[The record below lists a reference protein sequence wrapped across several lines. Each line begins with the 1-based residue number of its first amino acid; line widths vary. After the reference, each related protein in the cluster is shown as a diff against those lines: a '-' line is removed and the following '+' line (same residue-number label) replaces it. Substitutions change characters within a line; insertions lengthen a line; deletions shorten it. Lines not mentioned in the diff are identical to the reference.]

1 MQCFASHSGVRAVV
15 FSFARAS
22 QFDAQFEGLRRAFS
36 RCLSREAGIVLVEGA
51 VGCGKTYALEAV
63 TAQAAKAGALV
74 LKAYG
79 SSADPAPLDTLRQL
93 LDSPRLPKA
102 TADRL
107 RRALDHGALGAAGL
121 LETAGS
127 ATPGV
132 PLTQVQGAREFRAAL
147 YELAAR
153 EPVVICVDELQ
164 CVDGLSLQYLL
175 YLATR
180 SHAAK
185 LLMVF
190 AQATDSE
197 QKDAVFNTELLRQP
211 NFQRVRLERLSWEET
226 ARLLTTRLGL
236 PDSTDVSYNW
246 YEVSG
251 GNPLL
256 LRALMDD
263 YRTGGVPPLP
273 HHAVDPVVGD
283 MFVQAVLTCVYRSGH
298 TVSRLAEGIAVLGAS
313 ASPDLLARLLGL
325 GPVGIQR
332 GVAALAGAGLIDGL
346 AFRDPCVEAA
356 VLEDMEPG
364 ARLDMNRRAAVLLH
378 QGGGATLA
386 VARHLLAAQSADE
399 PWAVPLLRDAAQQAL
414 AEDDA
419 PLAVAC
425 LELAYAA
432 CDDEELRASIRIGT
446 AGIMWRLNPSASER
460 LLEEPLAALRAER
473 LPASHIGRLIELLLA
488 HGRIEEA
495 RCAIGRLNAV
505 MKSAAP
511 TPLSQFR
518 MTARWAQDSGA
529 TDTNAQDPGTPE
541 RAPGAAT
548 RQGPDGG
555 AFRAPSPSS
564 HRPSSL
570 STITA
575 AFTGFFG
582 GGEREESPVAAAEKV
597 LEVSPL
603 TDATFESIVN
613 SVNALVYAGRPDKA
627 APWCD
632 SLMEEAASRRSPGWR
647 AIFASIRAEIALRQG
662 NLVES
667 AAYATTALEIVPG
680 RDGSVFIGG
689 PLASQILA
697 YTAMGKYDTA
707 ARQLSRP
714 VPEALFRS
722 IYGLGYTRARGRY
735 YLATNRFN
743 AALGEFLM
751 AGKLA
756 QHWELDQPAMLPW
769 RSDAAEAW
777 LALGEREKAATL
789 VSEQLSRIGVGDS
802 RVRGVSLRLL
812 AAAGDHEHR
821 SRLLGQAVEELQCSG
836 DRLELARAL
845 DDLGCAL
852 RTSGDH
858 GRADAI
864 TGRAWQMAKECGAA
878 ELCARIR
885 LDSGLDPGD
894 PRQVVQT
901 VRGPL
906 GAKTT
911 VHPSL
916 GSKLSESET
925 RVAALAVDGYTNREI
940 AANLYITISTVEQ
953 HLTRVYR
960 KLNIRSRQQLPSA
973 LRAEVDEIA

>member
-1 MQCFASHSGVRAVV
+1 MV
-15 FSFARAS
+15 FSLARAR
-22 QFDAQFEGLRRAFS
+22 QFDAQFERLRRAFS
-36 RCLSREAGIVLVEGA
+36 RCLTGEAGIVLVEGA
-51 VGCGKTYALEAV
+51 VGCGKTHTLEAV
-63 TAQAAKAGALV
+63 TAHAAKAGALV

-79 SSADPAPLDTLRQL
+79 TSADRAPLGTLRQL

-102 TADRL
+102 TADQL
-107 RRALDHGALGAAGL
+107 RQALDHRVLDAAPPR
-121 LETAGS
+121 E
-127 ATPGV
+127 TPGGD
-132 PLTQVQGAREFRAAL
+132 PASANPTHVQGAREFRAAL
-147 YELAAR
+147 HELASR

-164 CVDGLSLQYLL
+164 LVDTESLQYLL

-180 SHAAK
+180 SRSAK

-211 NFQRVRLERLSWEET
+211 NFQRLRLERLSWDET
-226 ARLLTTRLGL
+226 AHLLTTRLGL
-236 PDSTDVSYNW
+236 PDSTDVAYTW

-256 LRALMDD
+256 LRAVIDD
-263 YRTGGVPPLP
+263 YRTAGAPPRRSR
-273 HHAVDPVVGD
+273 AVEPVVGD
-283 MFVQAVLTCVYRSGH
+283 MFVQAVLTCVYRSGR
-298 TVSRLAEGIAVLGAS
+298 TVSRLAEGIAVLGVS
-313 ASPDLLARLLGL
+313 ASLELLGRLLRI
-325 GPVGIQR
+325 GPAGTRR
-332 GVAALAGAGLIDGL
+332 GVAALDAAGLVDGL
-346 AFRDPCVEAA
+346 AFRHPYVEAA
-356 VLEDMEPG
+356 VLEDMDPEV
-364 ARLDMNRRAAVLLH
+364 RLDMNRRAAVLLH
-378 QGGGATLA
+378 QGGGGTLA
-386 VARHLLAAQSADE
+386 VARHLLAAQAADE

-419 PLAVAC
+419 KLAVAC

-432 CDDEELRASIRIGT
+432 CADEDLRAGIRIGT

-460 LLEEPLAALRAER
+460 MLEEPLAALCADR
-473 LPASHIGRLIELLLA
+473 LPAAHIGRLIELLLA

-495 RCAIGRLNAV
+495 RGAIGRLNAV
-505 MKSAAP
+505 MSNAGP
-511 TPLSQFR
+511 TSMSQFR
-518 MTARWAQDSGA
+518 LTARWAQESGA
-529 TDTNAQDPGTPE
+529 QD
-541 RAPGAAT
+541 RAPGAAA
-548 RQGPDGG
+548 RQGEDGG
-555 AFRAPSPSS
+555 ASRTQLRSR
-564 HRPSSL
+564 RPSAL

-575 AFTGFFG
+575 AFSGFFG
-582 GGEREESPVAAAEKV
+582 RGGSEESPVAAAEKV

-603 TDATFESIVN
+603 TDATFEPIVN

-632 SLMEEAASRRSPGWR
+632 ALMEEAEQRRAPGWR

-697 YTAMGKYDTA
+697 YTEMGKHDAA
-707 ARQLSRP
+707 ARHLSRP
-714 VPEALFRS
+714 VPEALFKS

-735 YLATNRFN
+735 YLATNRIN

-751 AGKLA
+751 AGRLA
-756 QHWELDQPAMLPW
+756 QLWELDQPALLPW

-777 LALGEREKAATL
+777 LELGDREKAANL
-789 VSEQLSRIGVGDS
+789 VSEQLTRNGAGDS

-812 AAAGDHEHR
+812 AAAGDLENR

-845 DDLGCAL
+845 DDLGRTL
-852 RTSGDH
+852 RGSGEL

-864 TGRAWQMAKECGAA
+864 MGRAWRMAKECGAE

-885 LDSGLDPGD
+885 LDSGLEPHD
-894 PRQVVQT
+894 PRPVVRP
-901 VRGPL
+901 VSGPL
-906 GAKTT
+906 GPKRA
-911 VHPSL
+911 VPPSL
-916 GSKLSESET
+916 GTKLSESEA

-940 AANLYITISTVEQ
+940 AASLFITISTVEQ

-960 KLNIRSRQQLPSA
+960 KLNIRSRQQLPTA
-973 LRAEVDEIA
+973 LRAQVDEIA

>member
-1 MQCFASHSGVRAVV
+1 MV
-15 FSFARAS
+15 FSFARAR
-22 QFDAQFEGLRRAFS
+22 QFDAQFERLRRVFS
-36 RCLSREAGIVLVEGA
+36 RCLSGEAGIVLVEGG
-51 VGCGKTYALEAV
+51 VGCGKTHALEAV
-63 TAQAAKAGALV
+63 TTHAAKAGALV

-79 SSADPAPLDTLRQL
+79 SSADPAPLGTLRQL

-121 LETAGS
+121 LETAGG

-147 YELAAR
+147 YELASR

-164 CVDGLSLQYLL
+164 FVDRLSLQYLL

-197 QKDAVFNTELLRQP
+197 QKDAIFNTELLRQP
-211 NFQRVRLERLSWEET
+211 NFQRLRLERLSWEET

-263 YRTGGVPPLP
+263 YRTAGVPPRP
-273 HHAVDPVVGD
+273 SRAVEPMVGD

-325 GPVGIQR
+325 GPAGIQR
-332 GVAALAGAGLIDGL
+332 GVAALTGAGLIDGL
-346 AFRDPCVEAA
+346 AFRHSSVEAA
-356 VLEDMEPG
+356 VLEDMDPG
-364 ARLDMNRRAAVLLH
+364 IRLDMNRSAAVLLH

-386 VARHLLAAQSADE
+386 VARHLLAAHCADE

-419 PLAVAC
+419 KLAVAC

-495 RCAIGRLNAV
+495 RGAIGRLKAV
-505 MKSAAP
+505 MSGTAP
-511 TPLSQFR
+511 TNLSQFR
-518 MTARWAQDSGA
+518 MTARWAQDSGPQ
-529 TDTNAQDPGTPE
+529 DSGPQDPAAPE
-541 RAPGAAT
+541 RGSGSAT
-548 RQGPDGG
+548 RPGTDGG
-555 AFRAPSPSS
+555 AFRAPARSR
-564 HRPSSL
+564 RPSSL

-603 TDATFESIVN
+603 TDATFEPIVN

-632 SLMEEAASRRSPGWR
+632 SLMDEAERRRSPGWR

-667 AAYATTALEIVPG
+667 AAYATTALDIVPG

-697 YTAMGKYDTA
+697 YTAMGKYDAA

-735 YLATNRFN
+735 YLATKRFN

-756 QHWELDQPAMLPW
+756 QHWELDQPALLPW

-777 LALGEREKAATL
+777 LELGEREKAATL
-789 VSEQLSRIGVGDS
+789 VSEQLSRTGVGDP

-812 AAAGDHEHR
+812 AAAGDHEQR

-845 DDLGCAL
+845 DDLGGAL

-858 GRADAI
+858 GRAHAI
-864 TGRAWQMAKECGAA
+864 MSRAWQMAKECGAE

-906 GAKTT
+906 GAKTA
-911 VHPSL
+911 VPASL
-916 GSKLSESET
+916 GSKLSESEA

-960 KLNIRSRQQLPSA
+960 KLNIRSRQELPSA

>member
-1 MQCFASHSGVRAVV
+1 MV
-15 FSFARAS
+15 FSFARAR
-22 QFDAQFEGLRRAFS
+22 QFDAQFERLRRIFS
-36 RCLSREAGIVLVEGA
+36 RCLSGETGIVLVEGA
-51 VGCGKTYALEAV
+51 VGCGKTHALEAV
-63 TAQAAKAGALV
+63 TAHAVKAGALV
-74 LKAYG
+74 LTAYG
-79 SSADPAPLDTLRQL
+79 SSADPAPLGTLRQL

-107 RRALDHGALGAAGL
+107 RRALDHGALGAARH

-147 YELAAR
+147 YELATR

-164 CVDGLSLQYLL
+164 LVDGLSLQYLL

-180 SHAAK
+180 SHSAK

-236 PDSTDVSYNW
+236 PDSTDVSSTW
-246 YEVSG
+246 YDVSG

-263 YRTGGVPPLP
+263 YRTAGAPPRP
-273 HHAVDPVVGD
+273 SRAVEPVVGD

-313 ASPDLLARLLGL
+313 ASADLLARLLSL

-332 GVAALAGAGLIDGL
+332 GVAALTAAGLIDGL
-346 AFRDPCVEAA
+346 AFRHPSVEAA
-356 VLEDMEPG
+356 VLEDMDPDL
-364 ARLDMNRRAAVLLH
+364 RLDMNRRAAVLLH

-419 PLAVAC
+419 KLAVAC

-432 CDDEELRASIRIGT
+432 CDDEELRAGIRIGT

-495 RCAIGRLNAV
+495 RGAIGRLNAA
-505 MKSAAP
+505 MSGTAP
-511 TPLSQFR
+511 TNLSQFR

-529 TDTNAQDPGTPE
+529 QGTGTPE
-541 RAPGAAT
+541 RTAESAT
-548 RQGPDGG
+548 RQGTEGG
-555 AFRAPSPSS
+555 AFRAPSRS
-564 HRPSSL
+564 RAPSSL

-603 TDATFESIVN
+603 ADATFESIVN

-632 SLMEEAASRRSPGWR
+632 SLMDEAERRRSPGWR

-662 NLVES
+662 NLIES
-667 AAYATTALEIVPG
+667 AAYATTALDIVPG

-697 YTAMGKYDTA
+697 YTAMGKYDAA

-756 QHWELDQPAMLPW
+756 QHWDLDQPAMLPW

-777 LALGEREKAATL
+777 LELGEREKAATL
-789 VSEQLSRIGVGDS
+789 VSEQLSRIGMGDP

-845 DDLGCAL
+845 DDLGGAL

-858 GRADAI
+858 GRANAI
-864 TGRAWQMAKECGAA
+864 TGRAWQMAKECGAE

-885 LDSGLDPGD
+885 LDSGLEAGD
-894 PRQVVQT
+894 PRPVVQT

-911 VHPSL
+911 VPPSL
-916 GSKLSESET
+916 GSKLSESEA
-925 RVAALAVDGYTNREI
+925 RVAALAVDGSTNREI
-940 AANLYITISTVEQ
+940 AASLYITISTVEQ

-960 KLNIRSRQQLPSA
+960 KLNIRSRQELPSA

>member
-1 MQCFASHSGVRAVV
+1 MV
-15 FSFARAS
+15 FSSARVR
-22 QFDAQFEGLRRAFS
+22 QFDAQFERLRRTFS
-36 RCLSREAGIVLVEGA
+36 RCLSGEAGIVLVEGA
-51 VGCGKTYALEAV
+51 VGCGKTHTLEAV
-63 TAQAAKAGALV
+63 TAHAAKAGALV

-79 SSADPAPLDTLRQL
+79 TSADRAPLGTLRQL

-102 TADRL
+102 TADHL
-107 RRALDHGALGAAGL
+107 RKALDQGALDASQPR
-121 LETAGS
+121 E
-127 ATPGV
+127 TPGGDPAGV
-132 PLTQVQGAREFRAAL
+132 TQPHIQAAREFRAAL
-147 YELAAR
+147 YELALR

-164 CVDGLSLQYLL
+164 LVDAESLQYLL

-180 SHAAK
+180 SRSAK

-190 AQATDSE
+190 AQATDSD

-211 NFQRVRLERLSWEET
+211 NFQRLRLERLSWEET
-226 ARLLTTRLGL
+226 AHLLTTRLGL
-236 PDSTDVSYNW
+236 PDSADVAYTW

-256 LRALMDD
+256 LRAVMDD
-263 YRTGGVPPLP
+263 YRTAGAPPR
-273 HHAVDPVVGD
+273 HGRAVEPVVGD

-313 ASPDLLARLLGL
+313 ASPELLGRLLRI
-325 GPVGIQR
+325 GPAGTRR
-332 GVAALAGAGLIDGL
+332 GVAALDAAGLVDGL
-346 AFRDPCVEAA
+346 AFRHPYVEAA
-356 VLEDMEPG
+356 VLEDMDPEV
-364 ARLDMNRRAAVLLH
+364 RLDMNRRAAVLLH
-378 QGGGATLA
+378 QGGGGTLA
-386 VARHLLAAQSADE
+386 VARHLLAAQGTDE

-419 PLAVAC
+419 KLAVAC

-432 CDDEELRASIRIGT
+432 CQDEELRAGIRIGT

-460 LLEEPLAALRAER
+460 MIEEPLAALCADR
-473 LPASHIGRLIELLLA
+473 LPAAHIGRLVELLLA

-495 RCAIGRLNAV
+495 RGAIGRLNAV
-505 MKSAAP
+505 MSNAGP
-511 TPLSQFR
+511 TSMAQFR

-529 TDTNAQDPGTPE
+529 PDRG
-541 RAPGAAT
+541 PGAAA
-548 RQGPDGG
+548 RQGEDGG
-555 AFRAPSPSS
+555 ASRTPLRSR
-564 HRPSSL
+564 RPSSL

-575 AFTGFFG
+575 AFSGFFG
-582 GGEREESPVAAAEKV
+582 RGGSEESPVAAAEKV

-603 TDATFESIVN
+603 TDATFEPIVN

-632 SLMEEAASRRSPGWR
+632 SLMEEAERRRAPGWR

-667 AAYATTALEIVPG
+667 AAYATIALDIVPG
-680 RDGSVFIGG
+680 SDGSVFIGG

-697 YTAMGKYDTA
+697 YTAMGKYDAA

-714 VPEALFRS
+714 VPEALFKS

-735 YLATNRFN
+735 YLATNRIN

-751 AGKLA
+751 AGRLA
-756 QHWELDQPAMLPW
+756 QLWELDQPALLPW

-777 LALGEREKAATL
+777 LELGDREKAAKL
-789 VSEQLSRIGVGDS
+789 VSEQLARKGAGDS

-812 AAAGDHEHR
+812 AAAGDIENR

-845 DDLGCAL
+845 DDLGRTL
-852 RTSGDH
+852 RGSGEL

-864 TGRAWQMAKECGAA
+864 TGRAWRMAKECGAE
-878 ELCARIR
+878 ELCDRIR
-885 LDSGLDPGD
+885 LDSGLEARD
-894 PRQVVQT
+894 PRPVV
-901 VRGPL
+901 RPMSGPL
-906 GAKTT
+906 GPKPAVPPT
-911 VHPSL
+911 L
-916 GSKLSESET
+916 GTKLSESEA

-940 AANLYITISTVEQ
+940 AASLFITISTVEQ

-960 KLNIRSRQQLPSA
+960 KLNIRSRQQLPTA
-973 LRAEVDEIA
+973 LRAQVDEIA

>member
-1 MQCFASHSGVRAVV
+1 MV
-15 FSFARAS
+15 FSSTRAR
-22 QFDAQFEGLRRAFS
+22 QFDAQFERLRRAFS
-36 RCLSREAGIVLVEGA
+36 RCLSGEAGIVLVEGA
-51 VGCGKTYALEAV
+51 VGCGKTHTLEAV
-63 TAQAAKAGALV
+63 TAHAAKAGALV

-79 SSADPAPLDTLRQL
+79 TSADRAPLGTLRQL
-93 LDSPRLPKA
+93 LDSPRLPRA
-102 TADRL
+102 TADHL
-107 RRALDHGALGAAGL
+107 RRALDHGALDAAPPR
-121 LETAGS
+121 E
-127 ATPGV
+127 TPGGD
-132 PLTQVQGAREFRAAL
+132 PADANPTHVQGAREFRAAL
-147 YELAAR
+147 HELASR

-164 CVDGLSLQYLL
+164 LVDAASLQYLL

-180 SHAAK
+180 SRSAK

-197 QKDAVFNTELLRQP
+197 RQDAVFNTELLRQP
-211 NFQRVRLERLSWEET
+211 NFQRLRLERLSWDET
-226 ARLLTTRLGL
+226 AHLLTTRLGL
-236 PDSTDVSYNW
+236 PDSTDVAYTW

-256 LRALMDD
+256 LRAVIDD
-263 YRTGGVPPLP
+263 YRTAGAPPRRSR
-273 HHAVDPVVGD
+273 AVEPVVGD
-283 MFVQAVLTCVYRSGH
+283 MFVQAVLTCVYRSGR

-313 ASPDLLARLLGL
+313 ASLELLGRLLRI
-325 GPVGIQR
+325 GPAGTRR
-332 GVAALAGAGLIDGL
+332 GVAALDAAGLVDGL
-346 AFRDPCVEAA
+346 AFRHPYVEAA
-356 VLEDMEPG
+356 VLEDMDPEV
-364 ARLDMNRRAAVLLH
+364 RLDMNRRAAVLLH
-378 QGGGATLA
+378 QGGGGTLA
-386 VARHLLAAQSADE
+386 VARHLLAAQAADE

-419 PLAVAC
+419 KLAVAC

-432 CDDEELRASIRIGT
+432 CADEELRAGIRIGT

-460 LLEEPLAALRAER
+460 MLEEPLAALYADR

-495 RCAIGRLNAV
+495 RGAIGRLNAV
-505 MKSAAP
+505 MSNAGP
-511 TPLSQFR
+511 TSMSQFR
-518 MTARWAQDSGA
+518 LTARWAQESGA
-529 TDTNAQDPGTPE
+529 QD
-541 RAPGAAT
+541 RAPGATA
-548 RQGPDGG
+548 RQSEDGG
-555 AFRAPSPSS
+555 ALRAQLRSR
-564 HRPSSL
+564 RPSAL

-575 AFTGFFG
+575 AFSGFFG
-582 GGEREESPVAAAEKV
+582 RGGSEESPVAAAEKV
-597 LEVSPL
+597 LDVSPL
-603 TDATFESIVN
+603 TDATFEPIVN

-632 SLMEEAASRRSPGWR
+632 ALMEEAERRRAPGWR

-697 YTAMGKYDTA
+697 YTEMGKHDAA
-707 ARQLSRP
+707 ARHLSRP
-714 VPEALFRS
+714 VPEALFKS

-735 YLATNRFN
+735 YLATNRIN

-751 AGKLA
+751 AGRLA
-756 QHWELDQPAMLPW
+756 QLWELDQPALLPW

-777 LALGEREKAATL
+777 LELGDREKAANL
-789 VSEQLSRIGVGDS
+789 VSEQLARNGAGDS

-812 AAAGDHEHR
+812 AAAGDVENR

-845 DDLGCAL
+845 DDLGRTL
-852 RTSGDH
+852 RGSGEL

-864 TGRAWQMAKECGAA
+864 MGRAWRMAKECGAE

-885 LDSGLDPGD
+885 LDSGLEARD
-894 PRQVVQT
+894 PRPVVRP
-901 VRGPL
+901 VSGPL
-906 GAKTT
+906 GPKPA
-911 VHPSL
+911 VPPSL
-916 GSKLSESET
+916 GTKLSESEA

-940 AANLYITISTVEQ
+940 AASLFITISTVEQ

-960 KLNIRSRQQLPSA
+960 KLNIRSRQQLPTA
-973 LRAEVDEIA
+973 LRAQVDEIA